1 MHDAWHDDA
10 IEIFEDR
17 VHRFTVL
24 RCVSGQQCTNRTR
37 LRKMRD
43 RALADMLAI
52 LRNPIDQRVAR
63 ATKTIGIKRRA
74 RSSIALRFSW
84 NRRFSRNSIHSEQ
97 RSPIRY
103 DFTMRIPPVS
113 LMTPR
118 LLLRPHKETDISALT
133 AALNDF
139 DVARRLRN
147 VPHPFTETHARERLA
162 ASAKGAI
169 DGLTQ
174 TFAVVRLHDQRFIGG
189 VGLAFDESGLVASL
203 GYWIARD
210 EWRHGYARESVQR
223 VVQYAFTE
231 RSPSLLRMEA
241 HVHVGNDA
249 SRRVLAACAFCE
261 ITIEE
266 IYDCGFDEERR
277 AHRYE
282 IDRSRALSS

>member
-1 MHDAWHDDA
+1 M
-10 IEIFEDR
+10 
-17 VHRFTVL
+17 
-24 RCVSGQQCTNRTR
+24 C
-37 LRKMRD
+37 D

-52 LRNPIDQRVAR
+52 LRNPIDQRVTR

-84 NRRFSRNSIHSEQ
+84 NRSFSGNSIHGEQ

-103 DFTMRIPPVS
+103 AFTMRIPPVS

-139 DVARRLRN
+139 EVARRLRN

-169 DGLTQ
+169 DGLTE

-231 RSPSLLRMEA
+231 RSPSLIRMETHRGA
-241 HVHVGNDA
+241 CLLRARFAKSLSKKYTIAVSMKSAARIATKSIDHARSARDQFLVHFTRQLTHQTFRQIKA
-249 SRRVLAACAFCE
+249 QSRSTKEFRERTRTSKRKTLLVL
-261 ITIEE
+261 
-266 IYDCGFDEERR
+266 R
-277 AHRYE
+277 
-282 IDRSRALSS
+282 